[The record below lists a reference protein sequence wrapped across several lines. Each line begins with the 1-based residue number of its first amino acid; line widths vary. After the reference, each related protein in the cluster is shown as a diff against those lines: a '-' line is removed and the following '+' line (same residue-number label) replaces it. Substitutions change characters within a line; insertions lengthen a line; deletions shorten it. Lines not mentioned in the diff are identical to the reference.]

1 MRESIR
7 SGDCDEQ
14 RRASMSGTD
23 RIACFGEMLLRL
35 AAEPGEMLCTAPDLR
50 VFAGGAEANVA
61 IALAHLG
68 HPSAMITVLADN
80 PLGALCAGE
89 LRRHGVDTAGVRTGA
104 GRMGLYFLERG
115 AGSRPARVVYDRE
128 HSAFCRAMAEPLPW
142 QRLLEGCTR
151 LHVSGITA
159 ALSAA
164 AADALLAAVRAARA
178 GGVAV
183 SFDCNYRPSLWQ
195 AREASAGAVL
205 RDVAGHADTLF
216 ANGHDLALMLGE
228 GAPHP
233 ADEEAFT
240 RGARAALARFTQ
252 LRLVATTV
260 RLEPAADDQA
270 LAAICVSRDGVFR
283 SRTHALRGIVERIGS
298 GDAFAAG
305 MLHGGLTG
313 MEPQRAVEFAA
324 ACACLKHSVS
334 TDFSV
339 ATVGQVEAL
348 VRGETAM
355 RR

>member
-1 MRESIR
+1 
-7 SGDCDEQ
+7 
-14 RRASMSGTD
+14 MSGTD

-35 AAEPGEMLCTAPDLR
+35 AAEPGEMLCTAQDLR
-50 VFAGGAEANVA
+50 LFVGGAEANVA

-89 LRRHGVDTAGVRTGA
+89 LRRHGVNTAGVRTGA

-128 HSAFCRAMAEPLPW
+128 SSAFCRAMAEPLPW
-142 QRLLEGCTR
+142 ERLLQGCTR

-159 ALSAA
+159 ALSGA
-164 AADALLAAVRAARA
+164 AADALIAGVRAARA
-178 GGVAV
+178 RRLGV

-195 AREASAGAVL
+195 ARAAQAGAVL
-205 RDVAGHADTLF
+205 RGIAEHVDTLF
-216 ANGHDLALMLGE
+216 ANGHDLAMMLGD
-228 GAPHP
+228 GPPHP

-240 RGARAALARFTQ
+240 RGARAALACFAQ
-252 LRLVATTV
+252 LRRVATTF
-260 RLEPAADDQA
+260 RRESGADDQA
-270 LAAICVSRDGVFR
+270 LAAVCVSRDGVFR

-305 MLHGGLTG
+305 MLHGELAG
-313 MEPQRAVEFAA
+313 MDAQRAVEFAV
-324 ACACLKHSVS
+324 ACACLKHSVA
-334 TDFSV
+334 TDFSS
-339 ATVGQVEAL
+339 ATAEEVEAL